1 MLGSA
6 LFNSITREPDDEQDS
21 EDHMSNLSDSFSLPS
36 TMPSI
41 NVGDSQRARWATQL
55 EQLRE
60 LGFDDESKCVD
71 ILERLQAANIG
82 VESEEDV
89 TVTHVVNM
97 ILEGK

>member
-1 MLGSA
+1 
-6 LFNSITREPDDEQDS
+6 
-21 EDHMSNLSDSFSLPS
+21 
-36 TMPSI
+36 MPSI
-41 NVGDSQRARWATQL
+41 NVGESQRARWCTQL

-82 VESEEDV
+82 VESEEDI